1 MVHAYAD
8 DTQVYVTTQA
18 SDQGT
23 AMGRF
28 TSCIVRIRDWM
39 ASNRLKLNEDKTQ
52 VIWLGTWQQLS
63 KLTENRLTLPN
74 ATVPLGVLIDSQ
86 LSMSNHIAALS
97 RSCFFHPRQLRLIR
111 QSLTPEAMNTLV
123 QAFVTT
129 RLDSCN
135 SVLVGICN
143 QLLQR
148 MQVIQNA
155 TARFITG
162 VRRFEHMTPV
172 LRNLHWLPIWHRIK
186 FKTAILVL
194 QMSSWHGST
203 IPSIILHTGHISE
216 WTIQLAIRHNSPTH
230 CATYKDS
237 LRQP

>member
-1 MVHAYAD
+1 
-8 DTQVYVTTQA
+8 
-18 SDQGT
+18 
-23 AMGRF
+23 
-28 TSCIVRIRDWM
+28 
-39 ASNRLKLNEDKTQ
+39 
-52 VIWLGTWQQLS
+52 
-63 KLTENRLTLPN
+63 
-74 ATVPLGVLIDSQ
+74 
-86 LSMSNHIAALS
+86 MSNHIAALS
-97 RSCFFHPRQLRLIR
+97 RSCFFHLRQLRLFR